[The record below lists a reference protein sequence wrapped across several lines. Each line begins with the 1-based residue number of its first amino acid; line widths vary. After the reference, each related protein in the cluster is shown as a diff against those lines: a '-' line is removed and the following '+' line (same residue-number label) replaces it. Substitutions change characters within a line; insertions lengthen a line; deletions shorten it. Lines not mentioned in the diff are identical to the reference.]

1 MKPEE
6 RSMILDLFDRIA
18 AAPKDNID
26 READQVI
33 RDAVTRNPSAPYVLV
48 QTVLIQE
55 EALRRAD
62 ERIRQLQDAASA
74 ASADRETSF
83 LGSGR
88 RLGGGS
94 VPNAGVRQSAA
105 PDSYGRPDDSR
116 YAQPMP
122 GQPVP
127 PQPMQPAPSGGGG
140 FLSSALTTASGVAG
154 GMLLADGIRG
164 LFSGSHGSDLWGRT
178 AEAQTP
184 TSTDANANSVDWA
197 AKDKAQDAQQDADDD
212 QDAAQDADDDQDDD
226 QDDGGWDDSDSID
239 A

>member
-18 AAPKDNID
+18 AAPQDNID

-33 RDAVTRNPSAPYVLV
+33 RDAVARNPNAPYVLV
-48 QTVLIQE
+48 QTALIQE

-74 ASADRETSF
+74 GGADRDTSF

-105 PDSYGRPDDSR
+105 PDSFSRPDDSR
-116 YAQPMP
+116 YAPMP

-127 PQPMQPAPSGGGG
+127 VPPQPMQAAGGGGG
-140 FLSSALTTASGVAG
+140 FLSSALTTAGGVAG

-164 LFSGSHGSDLWGRT
+164 LFGGSHGSDLWGRT
-178 AEAQTP
+178 AEAQPSTP
-184 TSTDANANSVDWA
+184 ANSDSNSVADQ
-197 AKDKAQDAQQDADDD
+197 DRAQDAKQDADDD
-212 QDAAQDADDDQDDD
+212 QDAAQDADDDD